1 LHAGFEHE
9 EMSRETVVSLVEE
22 SSEAKPSVENRVVLK
37 EERSD
42 DVKFRARPRAV
53 SHAEVGR

>member
-1 LHAGFEHE
+1 
-9 EMSRETVVSLVEE
+9 MSRETVVSLVEE

-53 SHAEVGR
+53 SHAEVG